1 MENSGKNLE
10 KSKLIFISI
19 YICKISTESL
29 YYKPVPAFYFG
40 YLLII
45 SII

>member
-1 MENSGKNLE
+1 MENSGTDLE
-10 KSKLIFISI
+10 KSKLIFICI
-19 YICKISTESL
+19 YIYKISTEIL
-29 YYKPVPAFYFG
+29 CYKPVSSFCFG